1 MKKLSLITS
10 RKNKLAGI
18 LDFDASTLDALLTK
32 HGIRNTWRGLLV
44 THING
49 NKQLA
54 YILESKEFK
63 GVKPFSNDLLH
74 GLSIGEVGVLYEY
87 SVTFVNSESRKSNGQ
102 FFTPDDVANFMAAF
116 SKKFPQGKW
125 LDPCSGIG
133 NLSWHLVAIQDEPE
147 EFLLE
152 NLILSDKDKLAL
164 LIARTL
170 LTSSFQKKHKKL
182 FNDIEEKFIEFDFL
196 SVSSNRK
203 MLNFD
208 LSNSLDAIPEHDYVI
223 VNPPY
228 LATEVDTRFETAR
241 ARDLYAY
248 FMENIIKTSAG
259 FISVTPQ
266 SFTNASKFE
275 DLRRLML
282 ENFRKVTIF
291 NFDNVPA
298 NIFRG
303 IKFGSK
309 NSNTANSIRA
319 AITIAEPGR
328 GKWRIT
334 SLLRWRS
341 HEREELFR
349 NAPKHLSSVEFTE
362 VFFPKVSKKYELLY
376 LQAGTLPRLGAKI
389 SRTSTPFSLFVP
401 SSPRY
406 FISALKS
413 PVKRASQ
420 HEVFFNS
427 AKDRDIAYLLI
438 NSSFMYWWW
447 RVRDGGMTLSQ
458 ETIWSLP
465 VPSFPISKSL
475 VSSLEKSEKTNKV
488 YKQNAGSAQ
497 ENVKHSME
505 LILKINRHV
514 YPEFATQLTDLHNN
528 SDLNPRLQESD

>member
-1 MKKLSLITS
+1 
-10 RKNKLAGI
+10 LAGI

-49 NKQLA
+49 NKKLA
-54 YILESKEFK
+54 YLSESKEFK
-63 GVKPFSNDLLH
+63 GVKPFAIDLLH

-102 FFTPDDVANFMAAF
+102 FFTPDDVANFMAVF

-133 NLSWHLVAIQDEPE
+133 NLSWHLVAIQDDPE
-147 EFLLE
+147 KFLVE

-170 LTSSFQKKHKKL
+170 LTSSFQKKREKL
-182 FNDIEEKFIEFDFL
+182 FNDIEENFIEFDFL
-196 SVSSNRK
+196 SVSSNEK
-203 MLNFD
+203 MLSFD
-208 LSNSLDAIPEHDYVI
+208 SSNSLDAIPEHDYVI

-266 SFTNASKFE
+266 SFTNAGKFE
-275 DLRRLML
+275 DLRRLIL
-282 ENFRKVTIF
+282 GKYPRVTIF

-298 NIFRG
+298 NLFKG

-309 NSNTANSIRA
+309 NTNTANSIRA
-319 AITIAEPGR
+319 AITIAQPGR
-328 GKWRIT
+328 RKRQIT

-341 HEREELFR
+341 HERDALFKQAS
-349 NAPKHLSSVEFTE
+349 NHLSTVELTE
-362 VFFPKVSKKYELLY
+362 EFFPKVSKGYESLY
-376 LQAGTLPRLGAKI
+376 HDVSRLPRLGEKV
-389 SRTSTPFSLFVP
+389 SKVQTKHVLYVP

-406 FISALKS
+406 FISALRK
-413 PVKRASQ
+413 PVKRASM
-420 HEVFFNS
+420 HEIYFRNS
-427 AKDRDIAYLLI
+427 KDRDLAYLLL

-458 ETIWSLP
+458 ETINSLP
-465 VPSFPISKSL
+465 VPIFAMSSSL
-475 VSSLEKSEKTNKV
+475 VRALQASERTSKV
-488 YKQNAGSAQ
+488 YKQNAGAAQ
-497 ENVKHSME
+497 ENVKHPMD
-505 LILKINRHV
+505 LIDRLNQIVIPKS
-514 YPEFATQLTDLHNN
+514 ADLLITLHQN
-528 SDLNPRLQESD
+528 SDM